1 MLGASGSG
9 KSTLLNTLGGLEK
22 TEGGSIFVEGQ
33 EITKLKAS
41 QLTEYRRQSLGFVF
55 QFYNLIGDLSVKENI
70 EVGANISK
78 NPFDIDKLIE
88 DLSLEEHKD
97 KLPGQLSGGQQQRC
111 AIGRAL
117 VKNPKLLLCDEPT
130 GALDY
135 KTSKEILGLIGEVV
149 EKYRTTVIIATHNEE
164 ITNMAQRI
172 LRIKDGRIF
181 QDIHNDNVVKAKD
194 LEW

>member
-1 MLGASGSG
+1 MTGVQTCALPIFKLFESEDNRLFIRQKGLFIMFVEINNLVKIYGKGDVETRVIDNLSVSLEKGELCTLLGASGSG

-78 NPFDIDKLIE
+78 KVADRK
-88 DLSLEEHKD
+88 S
-97 KLPGQLSGGQQQRC
+97 
-111 AIGRAL
+111 
-117 VKNPKLLLCDEPT
+117 
-130 GALDY
+130 
-135 KTSKEILGLIGEVV
+135 VV
-149 EKYRTTVIIATHNEE
+149 
-164 ITNMAQRI
+164 
-172 LRIKDGRIF
+172 
-181 QDIHNDNVVKAKD
+181 
-194 LEW
+194 

>member
-1 MLGASGSG
+1 M
-9 KSTLLNTLGGLEK
+9 GGLEK

-88 DLSLEEHKD
+88 DLSLEKHKD

-117 VKNPKLLLCDEPT
+117 VKNPKTPSAPKP
-130 GALDY
+130 G
-135 KTSKEILGLIGEVV
+135 S
-149 EKYRTTVIIATHNEE
+149 
-164 ITNMAQRI
+164 
-172 LRIKDGRIF
+172 
-181 QDIHNDNVVKAKD
+181 
-194 LEW
+194 EW